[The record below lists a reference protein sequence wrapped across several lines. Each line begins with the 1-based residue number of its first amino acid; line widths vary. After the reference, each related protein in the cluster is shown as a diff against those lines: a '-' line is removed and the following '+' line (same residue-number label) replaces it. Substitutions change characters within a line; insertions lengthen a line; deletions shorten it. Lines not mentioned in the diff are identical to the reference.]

1 MAVPTQT
8 AAELLEVIVAVGS
21 GLTVTTIAF
30 EVPTGSLDEFVP
42 AAITAR

>member
-30 EVPTGSLDEFVP
+30 VVP
-42 AAITAR
+42 ATVPEITA